1 MIKRLLK
8 RRGLVLKLNILED
21 KRSFEYVIIPEWIK
35 KKKLLNIDIYIYIYY
50 MCVCVCVFHQF
61 LIYIFLGP

>member
-21 KRSFEYVIIPEWIK
+21 KRSFEYVIIPE
-35 KKKLLNIDIYIYIYY
+35 
-50 MCVCVCVFHQF
+50 
-61 LIYIFLGP
+61 

>member
-35 KKKLLNIDIYIYIYY
+35 KTKLLNIDIYII
-50 MCVCVCVFHQF
+50 CVCVCVFHQF